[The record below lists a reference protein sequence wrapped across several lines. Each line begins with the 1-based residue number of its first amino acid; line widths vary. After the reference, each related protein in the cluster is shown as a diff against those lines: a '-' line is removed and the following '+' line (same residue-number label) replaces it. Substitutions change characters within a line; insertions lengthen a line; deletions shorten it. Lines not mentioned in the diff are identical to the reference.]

1 MVKFF
6 SMKMKHVPEASDIPS
21 FADAVGGAGREG
33 VEHQLDVVAQVC
45 ERGGEG
51 GVQRVGFLEPHGK
64 TNAGFLAECYRTHTI
79 RLPHF

>member
-6 SMKMKHVPEASDIPS
+6 SMKMKHVPESSDIPS

-45 ERGGEG
+45 AVRG
-51 GVQRVGFLEPHGK
+51 R
-64 TNAGFLAECYRTHTI
+64 AI
-79 RLPHF
+79 